1 MRDEL
6 KNLRIAQ
13 EKRAGTGGGGPWLW
27 VSVILAVLLLG
38 LGGWV
43 FLSDGLERGQ
53 APVAASADKPEAAAD
68 RPVVAAPPETR
79 REVLVASGYVVAHH
93 KHELGTK
100 VMGRVQWIGVEKG
113 DFVHKGQTLV
123 KLEDGEYRAQLDEA
137 LAGLKA
143 AEEYLAELEAGSR
156 PQEIERAKAE
166 LERAKAEEA
175 LAELQFRRLESLLG
189 SGVVS
194 KEEVDDAETR
204 LATARAT
211 VRAAEEN
218 VKLLEE
224 GAREEEIRRARA
236 DVEHRRAGVEYA
248 RVMLDATEIRAP
260 ISGTVLRR
268 IAEVG
273 EMVTT
278 SYAGTSGAK
287 SAVVALADLTDL
299 QVELDI
305 SQTDFNL
312 ISPDLDCVMTPE
324 AYPDR
329 KYSCEIDEISPEADR
344 QKASIQVKVKVLE
357 PDELLRPEMSAR
369 VTFLKKEE
377 GQGD

>member
-166 LERAKAEEA
+166 LER
-175 LAELQFRRLESLLG
+175 
-189 SGVVS
+189 
-194 KEEVDDAETR
+194 
-204 LATARAT
+204 
-211 VRAAEEN
+211 
-218 VKLLEE
+218 
-224 GAREEEIRRARA
+224 
-236 DVEHRRAGVEYA
+236 
-248 RVMLDATEIRAP
+248 
-260 ISGTVLRR
+260 
-268 IAEVG
+268 
-273 EMVTT
+273 
-278 SYAGTSGAK
+278 
-287 SAVVALADLTDL
+287 
-299 QVELDI
+299 
-305 SQTDFNL
+305 
-312 ISPDLDCVMTPE
+312 
-324 AYPDR
+324 
-329 KYSCEIDEISPEADR
+329 
-344 QKASIQVKVKVLE
+344 
-357 PDELLRPEMSAR
+357 
-369 VTFLKKEE
+369 
-377 GQGD
+377 